1 MAAVD
6 PNAWGACP
14 FCGAAVRPGAAA
26 CSICGDRSPIPASQ
40 IASVPRR
47 VRHRLLLT
55 QGFRALIVVGVVVGL
70 AYLLITTVI
79 AGPPVV
85 ADPLTTSGTY
95 ALGPGNSTYLA
106 GAITGGDYI
115 VGNWTTVA
123 PVGTE
128 ITMAVYNSTE
138 FPLFLS
144 NEPATAAYFIND
156 TSSARIIF
164 SPLYTD
170 TFTFVF
176 TNPYPA
182 SSHLTVSVYIATEYE
197 SNVGDDGFG

>member
-1 MAAVD
+1 MATVN

-26 CSICGDRSPIPASQ
+26 CSMCGDRSPIPASQ
-40 IASVPRR
+40 LANVPRH
-47 VRHRLLLT
+47 VRRRLILT
-55 QGFRALIVVGVVVGL
+55 QGFRALIVIAACIAL
-70 AYLLITTVI
+70 AYALITTVL

-85 ADPLTTSGTY
+85 ADPLTTAGTY
-95 ALGPGNSTYLA
+95 TLGPGNSTYLA

-123 PVGTE
+123 PAGTL
-128 ITMAVYNSTE
+128 ITMSVYNSTE
-138 FPLFLS
+138 FPLYLS
-144 NEPATAAYFIND
+144 NDAATPDYSINATA
-156 TSSARIIF
+156 SGRIIF

-176 TNPYPA
+176 TNPYPE
-182 SSHLTVSVYIATEYE
+182 SSHLNVTVYITTEYE